1 MFQERTRVLEA
12 GVALVVAEA
21 ALLENHKTKVALVAP
36 GICGELQLRE
46 RGGGGRY
53 ESKPGDKPW

>member
-1 MFQERTRVLEA
+1 M
-12 GVALVVAEA
+12 ALVVAEA